1 MQTRPSRS
9 MSAVAGCFALSLIA
23 VVGGCQGHGK
33 YTGEHLNAAEQ
44 RLDDLKSANEFQ
56 MAEQAFLAGDTEKA
70 LVKIE
75 SSIALNDRVAR
86 SHVLRGRILAERNML
101 TEALGSFEKAAELEP
116 TNVDAQYYQG
126 VINERVQNRELAL
139 TQYLKAA
146 EMAPANPQF
155 ALAAAETM
163 IDMGKSD
170 EASAFLHARDQAFRL
185 DAGVQQ
191 LLGHMAMMRG
201 DHVEAVDRFGQAR
214 VLAPDD
220 QSATEDL
227 VGALMQ
233 VENYSEADF
242 YLASLLR
249 KVENDGRRDLM
260 HMRVQCLQQLNRP
273 VEARD
278 ILVKLTSADGSND
291 VQAWITL
298 GQVSLQLRDLGRVR
312 ESANRI
318 VGLAPYRSDGYI
330 LRAMWQRRM
339 GDFTGALT
347 SLDDALECAPDD
359 TSIRVMQAL
368 VLVDAGRTDLAIREL
383 QIAQRID
390 PGNQSVETT
399 LAGLMMQAAAPEN

>member
-1 MQTRPSRS
+1 MKTRAAAATGLLAS
-9 MSAVAGCFALSLIA
+9 CLIA
-23 VVGGCQGHGK
+23 AVGGCQGHGK
-33 YTGEHLNAAEQ
+33 YTGDHLNAAEQ
-44 RLDDLKSANEFQ
+44 RMDDLKSANEFQ

-75 SSIALNDRVAR
+75 ASIALNDRVAR
-86 SHVLRGRILAERNML
+86 SHVLRGRILSERNML
-101 TEALGSFEKAAELEP
+101 APALESFVRAAELAP

-126 VINERVQNRELAL
+126 VINERVQNRDLAL
-139 TQYLKAA
+139 AQYLKAA
-146 EMAPANPQF
+146 EMSPANPQF

-163 IDMGKSD
+163 IDMGDSD
-170 EASAFLHARDQAFRL
+170 DAAAFLLEREQTFRL

-201 DHVEAVDRFGQAR
+201 DATEAANRFGQAR
-214 VLAPDD
+214 VLAPED

-249 KVENDGRRDLM
+249 KMENEDRRDLM
-260 HMRVQCLQQLNRP
+260 HLRVQCLQQLNRP
-273 VEARD
+273 VEARE

-291 VQAWITL
+291 VQAWVLL
-298 GQVSLQLRDLGRVR
+298 GQVSLELRDLGRVR
-312 ESANRI
+312 EAANRI
-318 VGLAPYRSDGYI
+318 VGLAPYRSEGYI

-347 SLDDALECAPDD
+347 SLDDALDAAPEDI
-359 TSIRVMQAL
+359 SIRVMQAL

-383 QIAQRID
+383 RIAQRIE
-390 PGNQSVETT
+390 PGNEMVESA
-399 LAGLMMQAAAPEN
+399 LSGLMTQAAAPEN